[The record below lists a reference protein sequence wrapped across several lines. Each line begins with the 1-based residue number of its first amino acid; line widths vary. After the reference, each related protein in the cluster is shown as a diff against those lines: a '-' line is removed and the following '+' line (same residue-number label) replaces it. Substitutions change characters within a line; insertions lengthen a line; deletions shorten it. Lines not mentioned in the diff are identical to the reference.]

1 MIIKLINECKLNRV
15 KKINLSKKKGIKQ
28 KKNESLHQK
37 KKIITEKKEIK
48 IINKELF
55 NKESIIIVG
64 NGPSVLKNTYGDII
78 DSFDNVVRINHYQ
91 PSKNVGE
98 KITHFIC
105 SPWKQKYNSKISD
118 VAKEILIWNLI
129 KANEPIVYSNL
140 NKTKFINVKKI
151 NDILVN
157 NFNFGNFPKNPLP
170 STGIVTILYF
180 ILLNKFKNIYIHGFD
195 GLKPNKKLHYF
206 DNRIND
212 EKVHSSKLETNF
224 INYFIDQGKLIK
236 LKDSEI
242 IKNIKVDKKKK
253 KKKEEKK
260 NLQKEKII

>member
-212 EKVHSSKLETNF
+212 EKVHSSKLEINF
-224 INYFIDQGKLIK
+224 INYFIDQGKIIK